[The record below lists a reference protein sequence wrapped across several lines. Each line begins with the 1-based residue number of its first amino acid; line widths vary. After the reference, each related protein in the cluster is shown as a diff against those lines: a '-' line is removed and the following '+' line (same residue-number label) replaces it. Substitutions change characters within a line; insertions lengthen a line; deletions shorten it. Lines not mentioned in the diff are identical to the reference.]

1 MLKKFVFP
9 ILFVCAGVVSAQDA
23 VKVDP
28 EHHKVEFEND
38 QIRVV
43 RMVYPPGY
51 KTPMHGHLPGVTVML
66 SSTKIHTWNKS
77 GDETDTESES
87 GAVSWSDGTTVHA
100 NQVKGDR
107 ALELLRVEIKK
118 NGKQAL
124 TPPADDAVKV
134 DAAYHKVE
142 FENDQVRVVRAT
154 LPPGY
159 ETPLHEHL
167 PGISIT
173 TKDRTWEA
181 DYQGQPATAA
191 QLVKA
196 GSVGGFTEGGPP
208 HRTKNVG
215 TSVGEAVR
223 VELKTK
229 L

>member
-1 MLKKFVFP
+1 MLRLIPLFVF
-9 ILFVCAGVVSAQDA
+9 CAGAASAQDA

-28 EHHKVEFEND
+28 EHHKVEFENE

-66 SSTKIHTWNKS
+66 SSTKIHSWDKS

-87 GAVSWSDGTTVHA
+87 GAVSWSDGTAVHT
-100 NQVKGDR
+100 NEVRGER
-107 ALELLRVEIKK
+107 ALELVRVEIKNK
-118 NGKQAL
+118 GKQAL
-124 TPPADDAVKV
+124 SPPEDDAVKV
-134 DAAYHKVE
+134 DPEHNKVE
-142 FENDQVRVVRAT
+142 FENDQVRVVRMA
-154 LPPGY
+154 LPVGY

-167 PGISIT
+167 PGINVT
-173 TKDRTWEA
+173 TKDQMWEA
-181 DYQGQPATAA
+181 VYQGQPKTEA

-196 GSVGGFTEGGPP
+196 GSVNGRREGGPP

-215 TSVGEAVR
+215 KSVGEAVR

>member
-1 MLKKFVFP
+1 MLKTLVLP
-9 ILFVCAGVVSAQDA
+9 VVLFCAGLVSAQDA
-23 VKVDP
+23 VQVDP

-124 TPPADDAVKV
+124 TLPTDDAVKV
-134 DAAYHKVE
+134 DPEHNKVE
-142 FENDQVRVVRAT
+142 LENDQVRVVRST
-154 LPPGY
+154 LPVGY
-159 ETPLHEHL
+159 EIPLHQHL
-167 PGISIT
+167 PGVSIT
-173 TKDRTWEA
+173 TTDRTWEA
-181 DYQGQPATAA
+181 AYQGDPETAA

-196 GSVGGFTEGGPP
+196 GSVGGLSEGGPP

-215 TSVGEAVR
+215 KSVGESVR

>member
-1 MLKKFVFP
+1 MLKRLVP
-9 ILFVCAGVVSAQDA
+9 LFVLCAGVASTQDA
-23 VKVDP
+23 VKIDP

-66 SSTKIHTWNKS
+66 SSTKIHSWDKS
-77 GDETDTESES
+77 GAETDTESES
-87 GAVSWSDGTTVHA
+87 GAVSWSDGTAVHA
-100 NQVKGDR
+100 NEVRGER
-107 ALELLRVEIKK
+107 ALELVRVEIKK
-118 NGKQAL
+118 SGARVL
-124 TPPADDAVKV
+124 SPPPDDAVKV
-134 DAAYHKVE
+134 DPQHSKVE
-142 FENDQVRVVRAT
+142 FENDEVRVVRMA
-154 LPPGY
+154 LPVGY

-167 PGISIT
+167 PGVSVT
-173 TKDRTWEA
+173 TKDQMWEGV
-181 DYQGQPATAA
+181 YQGRPNAAA

-196 GSVGGFTEGGPP
+196 GSVSSLNEGGPP

-215 TSVGEAVR
+215 TSVGEVVR